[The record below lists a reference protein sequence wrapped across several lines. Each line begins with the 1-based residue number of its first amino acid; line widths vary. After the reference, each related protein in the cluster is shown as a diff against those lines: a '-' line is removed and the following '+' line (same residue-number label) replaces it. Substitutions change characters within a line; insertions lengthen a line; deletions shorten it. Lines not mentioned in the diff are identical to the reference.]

1 MQSQSVHLWHSS
13 IITANLTATVNWWI
27 LEKWLPSPTSIAFI
41 GHTSETQDNK
51 IEIVEVKKKC
61 IILFFAEPCMNVHEI
76 KLWKQNERHNRS
88 AQKQTTVYQWI
99 LPFEAH
105 SCLIMQSWKVNHEE
119 IKWSDGLSKSIKSL
133 SIDDEKGGDG
143 NLLSGNT
150 HILSH

>member
-13 IITANLTATVNWWI
+13 IITANLTAMVNWWI

-41 GHTSETQDNK
+41 GHTSETKDNK
-51 IEIVEVKKKC
+51 IEIVEVKKTMHYFIFC
-61 IILFFAEPCMNVHEI
+61 RIMHECAWD
-76 KLWKQNERHNRS
+76 KMKMKNERHNRS

-133 SIDDEKGGDG
+133 SLDDEKGGDG

>member
-1 MQSQSVHLWHSS
+1 
-13 IITANLTATVNWWI
+13 
-27 LEKWLPSPTSIAFI
+27 
-41 GHTSETQDNK
+41 
-51 IEIVEVKKKC
+51 
-61 IILFFAEPCMNVHEI
+61 MNVNEI

-99 LPFEAH
+99 LPFEAY
-105 SCLIMQSWKVNHEE
+105 SCLIMQSWKVNNEE

-133 SIDDEKGGDG
+133 SLDDEKGCDG